1 MRHARPGLLELVT
14 TLEDS
19 ALSFLR
25 SRSDAQSAKPR
36 TVLVLVLVV
45 NQLGSL
51 FNEEG
56 SVLILSDFSKFA
68 RARNSLQKKSD
79 FDFRLFN
86 FSIFQKNRKIKI
98 FEIKKLMKT

>member
-19 ALSFLR
+19 ALSFFEIEK
-25 SRSDAQSAKPR
+25 SSDAQTAKPR

-56 SVLILSDFSKFA
+56 SVRGLSDFRNLHA
-68 RARNSLQKKSD
+68 RATHCKKNQISI
-79 FDFRLFN
+79 FD
-86 FSIFQKNRKIKI
+86 FSIFQFFKKIEK
-98 FEIKKLMKT
+98 

>member
-56 SVLILSDFSKFA
+56 SVRGLSDFRNLHA
-68 RARNSLQKKSD
+68 RATHCKKNQISI
-79 FDFRLFN
+79 FD
-86 FSIFQKNRKIKI
+86 FSIFKKIEKV

>member
-56 SVLILSDFSKFA
+56 SVRGLSDFRNLHA
-68 RARNSLQKKSD
+68 RATHCKKNQISI
-79 FDFRLFN
+79 FD
-86 FSIFQKNRKIKI
+86 FSIFQFFKKIEKV